1 MFFLGVIGMK
11 IKEKKKEKLNNVH
24 FETNKREVKAFESL
38 FIAHLTRKQNSLR
51 TCKYSSGRYLK
62 IVYITDQLSVPL
74 K

>member
-1 MFFLGVIGMK
+1 MK

-24 FETNKREVKAFESL
+24 FETNKREVK
-38 FIAHLTRKQNSLR
+38 AHLTRKQNSLR

>member
-1 MFFLGVIGMK
+1 MK
-11 IKEKKKEKLNNVH
+11 ITKKEKSNNVH
-24 FETNKREVKAFESL
+24 FETNRLEVKASETL